1 MSNEEQQKASDLVN
15 KWQQYIN
22 YLRNWTNDHENPMF
36 AGSSPACYD
45 EWLDNEYEANKAE
58 FDLVERE

>member
-1 MSNEEQQKASDLVN
+1 MSNKEQQKAPDLAN

-22 YLRNWTNDHENPMF
+22 YLRNWANDHENSMF
-36 AGSSPACYD
+36 AGNSPACYD
-45 EWLDNEYEANKAE
+45 EWLDNEYETNKAE

>member
-1 MSNEEQQKASDLVN
+1 MSNKKQQKTFDLAN

-22 YLRNWTNDHENPMF
+22 YLRNWANDHEEPTF

-45 EWLDNEYEANKAE
+45 EWHDNEYETK
-58 FDLVERE
+58 DLVERE